1 MTKQVLVVL
10 DSPPKKHDAWADEVF
25 RQAQLV
31 PVDNQ
36 AISDAMAEDEASRK
50 ALLEHADHPI
60 RNADVL
66 APYYRRALDK
76 LYGDIPR
83 LGLYGSA
90 WLVYAPAVDACVID
104 WSEVER
110 LATEPNVPEA
120 DGAYF
125 RQQSRQ
131 FVQQRARQYVQPERL
146 RELDAATRSDDRA
159 QNTLAFLRAL
169 GLT

>member
-1 MTKQVLVVL
+1 V
-10 DSPPKKHDAWADEVF
+10 
-25 RQAQLV
+25 
-31 PVDNQ
+31 
-36 AISDAMAEDEASRK
+36 
-50 ALLEHADHPI
+50 

-76 LYGDIPR
+76 LYGDVPR

-90 WLVYAPAVDACVID
+90 WLVYAPAADACVID
-104 WSEVER
+104 WSEVEK

-120 DGAYF
+120 DGEYF

-131 FVQQRARQYVQPERL
+131 FIQRRTRQYLKPERL
-146 RELDAATRSDDRA
+146 HELDAATRPEDRA
-159 QNTLAFLRAL
+159 QRALTFLRGL

>member
-50 ALLEHADHPI
+50 ALLEHADHPV

-146 RELDAATRSDDRA
+146 RELGTTTRSDDRA
-159 QNTLAFLRAL
+159 QHALAFLRDL